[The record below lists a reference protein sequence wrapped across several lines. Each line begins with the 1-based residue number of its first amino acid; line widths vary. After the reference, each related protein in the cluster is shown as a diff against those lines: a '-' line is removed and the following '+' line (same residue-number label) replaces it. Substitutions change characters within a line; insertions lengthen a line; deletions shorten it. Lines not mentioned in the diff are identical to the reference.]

1 MMDVDLTVSQPG
13 RTCPPHYRYRAS
25 ALRGAPAL
33 EAETLYIVGGLYGNI
48 EALRTLLEMI
58 RAEEGSG
65 PAITLVFNGD
75 FNWFD
80 IAYEDFNEINETVL
94 RHHAIQ
100 GNVEAELGSDS
111 FAGCGCNYPP
121 YVDQVTVDYSNQI
134 MLQLRERAQGCGA
147 LVRELSALPMYLTVQ
162 VGEERIGIL
171 HGDAESLAGW
181 GFAVENM
188 EPLDQG
194 LRLRLGCQTSGQ
206 ITTQEQVKRYL
217 EAADVRAFACTHTCL
232 PFAQDFYMRGRPHL
246 VMNNGSAGMPNFR
259 DLTAGLVTRISASPT
274 TPIGSLYGITL
285 GSVRFDAIRVAYDQ
299 RAWLHR
305 FSRNWP
311 AGSAAHNSYWRR
323 MNSGPDYYIA
333 QALRRS
339 FRGDAK
345 WRCSDNG
352 LAGADPWRAMSV

>member
-1 MMDVDLTVSQPG
+1 MIDMDLAASPPG

-25 ALRGAPAL
+25 ALRRAPVL
-33 EAETLYIVGGLYGNI
+33 QAETLYIVGGLYGNI
-48 EALRTLLEMI
+48 EALRTLLEII
-58 RAEEGSG
+58 RAEQRSG
-65 PAITLVFNGD
+65 PPITVVFNGD

-80 IAYEDFNEINETVL
+80 IDYESFNEINETVL
-94 RHHAIQ
+94 RHNAIQ
-100 GNVEAELGSDS
+100 GNVEAELGRDE

-134 MLQLRERAQGCGA
+134 MLRLRERAQGCGA
-147 LVRELSALPMYLTVQ
+147 LVRELSALPMYLTAQ

-181 GFAVENM
+181 AFAVENM
-188 EPLDQG
+188 EPLDQR
-194 LRLRLGCQTSGQ
+194 LRLSLGCQTSDQ
-206 ITTQEQVKRYL
+206 TTTQAQVKRYL
-217 EAADVRAFACTHTCL
+217 KAADVRAFACTHTCL
-232 PFAQDFYMRGRPHL
+232 PFAQDFYVCGRQHL
-246 VMNNGSAGMPNFR
+246 LMNNGSAGMPNFR
-259 DLTAGLVTRISASPT
+259 GLTAGLVTRISTSPI

-323 MNSGPDYYIA
+323 MNSGPDYDIA
-333 QALRRS
+333 QALRWSVR
-339 FRGDAK
+339 RDAQ
-345 WRCSDNG
+345 WRCIGDGSAEVDS
-352 LAGADPWRAMSV
+352 WRAM